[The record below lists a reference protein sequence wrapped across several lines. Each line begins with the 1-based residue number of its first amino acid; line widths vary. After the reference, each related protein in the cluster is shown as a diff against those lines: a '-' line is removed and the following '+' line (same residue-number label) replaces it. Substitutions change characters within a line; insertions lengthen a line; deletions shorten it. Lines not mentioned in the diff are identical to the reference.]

1 MAPRCGRGARAL
13 NLRTWTRVKWY
24 VRFAPALAAMAL
36 VPALL
41 SGAAAAPGPV
51 TVAMP
56 SRDGA
61 LPSRDLAGNVL
72 DAEPAYAG
80 PFVDYQAFSGHGD
93 LAFVSL
99 GGLYVLDGTQ
109 HKLVQLVPLAGGA
122 SDPQFSPNGEWLTYS
137 VGDCAACFYLA
148 HADGS
153 GAHPEPLPANGNGR
167 VAWLPDSRLLVGD
180 GIDRVSATG
189 GLAVAGQVPS
199 DLVAWSA
206 GWDEFAFETADVRTA
221 KDGAFSGK
229 WVLELASSLT
239 GERTVWYQSPI
250 SFVPASGRGFQ
261 GNQFAGAQLLP
272 GHEGPSCRST
282 RGTRPTTPV
291 ASVSTGWLP
300 PGGQPYSFGRSRQ
313 VTSVSRQGV
322 LAVGAGGN
330 EYAWTDKYVEIC
342 KPSPVRCSTVEVPPG
357 QLSFDPAWSPQG
369 TTLAL
374 VEAKAETAGDFLQS
388 TVLGWYSTHHLFLLA
403 AASSRPAEV
412 PATQGAAAPTWS
424 ADGKSILYVAGN
436 YLWLLRHIGSRPVK
450 VAGPVLAP
458 SDWGAF
464 FGEVNWQSDFAW
476 SEA

>member
-1 MAPRCGRGARAL
+1 
-13 NLRTWTRVKWY
+13 
-24 VRFAPALAAMAL
+24 
-36 VPALL
+36 
-41 SGAAAAPGPV
+41 
-51 TVAMP
+51 
-56 SRDGA
+56 
-61 LPSRDLAGNVL
+61 LPSRDVAGNVL
-72 DAEPAYAG
+72 DAEPADAG
-80 PFVDYQAFSGHGD
+80 PVVDYDAFSGYGD

-180 GIDRVSATG
+180 GIDHVSATG

-206 GWDEFAFETADVRTA
+206 GWDEFAFETSDVKTS

-250 SFVPASGRGFQ
+250 SFDPGSGRGFQ

-272 GHEGPSCRST
+272 GHEGALLSLDPGNAADNS
-282 RGTRPTTPV
+282 GGFPLY
-291 ASVSTGWLP
+291 WLAA

-330 EYAWTDKYVEIC
+330 EYAWMDKYVEIC

-388 TVLGWYSTHHLFLLA
+388 TVLDWYSTHHLFLLA
-403 AASSRPAEV
+403 AGSSWPAEV

-424 ADGKSILYVAGN
+424 ADGKSILFVAGN
-436 YLWLLRHIGSRPVK
+436 YLWLLRHIGSRPLK

-458 SDWGAF
+458 ATGAPF
-464 FGEVNWQSDFAW
+464 SARSTGRAILLGRRRNWHGRSWELQP
-476 SEA
+476 